1 MCSVTKRR
9 KAVDRARALIAPIV
23 AILLLLAN
31 QSVAEEKQRV
41 TFPASAENTKYIQQ
55 HVIEVGDLPGHQIRV
70 FELQRTFPRE
80 EAPLFGGLVLKEQW
94 VRGLTDYTGNSGT
107 GNMYSMYLLE
117 NGDKFFSYS
126 SIVAHKA
133 GSGLSAVTFGR
144 IIGGTGKFATMQ
156 GEVRSL
162 VTADPSA
169 GINDGLTIVDYVLG
183 NGTDAKRE
191 VPRPPAGRPGQR

>member
-1 MCSVTKRR
+1 VTKRR
-9 KAVDRARALIAPIV
+9 QAVDRAQALIAPIV
-23 AILLLLAN
+23 ATLLLLAN
-31 QSVAEEKQRV
+31 QSVAEERQRV
-41 TFPASAENTKYIQQ
+41 TFPASAENTKYTQQ

-70 FELQRTFPRE
+70 FELQRAFPRE
-80 EAPLFGGLVLKEQW
+80 QAPLFGGLVLKEQW
-94 VRGLTDYTGNSGT
+94 VRGLTDYTDNSGS
-107 GNMYSMYLLE
+107 GNMYSMYVLE

-133 GSGLSAVTFGR
+133 GSGLSAVTIGR
-144 IIGGTGKFATMQ
+144 TIGGTGKFATMQ